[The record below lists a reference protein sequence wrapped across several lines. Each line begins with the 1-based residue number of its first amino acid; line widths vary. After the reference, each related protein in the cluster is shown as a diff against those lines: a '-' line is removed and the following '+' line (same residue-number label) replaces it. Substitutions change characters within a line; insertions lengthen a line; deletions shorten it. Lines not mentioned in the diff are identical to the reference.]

1 MNFIV
6 FFLSLLIFSNGY
18 GQNWLDPQ
26 GNPVELHSHLA
37 NIPKGSIIVLGE
49 SHNHLPHQELH
60 LQILRTLKSQ
70 GHSLTVAFEFFDYT
84 QQDLV
89 TQFHKGEISEEE
101 FLSRIQWKNGDF
113 KFYRD
118 RARFADVT
126 VGEDL
131 LGLNL
136 PRWISSQIAKKG
148 LENLEPEAQKLLP
161 PNFTLGNDLYY
172 QRFLEIMNG
181 HDMRDQSLSPK
192 NKLDDVP
199 GYIKNMF
206 VAQCSW
212 DDTMAW
218 VTNQYILKRPEQTVV
233 IIVGDFHVQYGG
245 GLPDRLKSRLA
256 SKEETRLKLVY
267 PISFVR
273 RQDYD
278 NEKELHEA
286 LHPHP
291 VYGER
296 GFLIGID

>member
-6 FFLSLLIFSNGY
+6 FFLTLLIFSKGHS
-18 GQNWLDPQ
+18 QNWLNPQ
-26 GNPVELHSHLA
+26 GSPVELRSSLSH
-37 NIPKGSIIVLGE
+37 IPKGSIVVLGE
-49 SHNHLPHQELH
+49 SHNHLPHQDLH
-60 LQILRTLKSQ
+60 LEVLRTLKSQ
-70 GHSLTVAFEFFDYT
+70 GHSITVAFEFFDYT
-84 QQDLV
+84 QQELV
-89 TQFHKGEISEEE
+89 TQFHKGELSEED

-113 KFYRD
+113 KFYRE
-118 RARFADVT
+118 RARFADAAA
-126 VGEDL
+126 GEDL

-136 PRWISSQIAKKG
+136 PRWVSSRIAKNG
-148 LENLEPEAQKLLP
+148 LENLELEAQQLLP

-172 QRFLEIMNG
+172 QRFLEIMSG
-181 HDMRDQSLSPK
+181 HGVQNQEIPS
-192 NKLDDVP
+192 
-199 GYIKNMF
+199 YIKNMF
-206 VAQCSW
+206 AAQCSW

-218 VTNQYILKRPEQTVV
+218 VTSQYSLKRPEQTVV

-256 SKEETRLKLVY
+256 SAGLSSKDVY

-278 NEKELHEA
+278 NENDLKEGL
-286 LHPHP
+286 LPHP